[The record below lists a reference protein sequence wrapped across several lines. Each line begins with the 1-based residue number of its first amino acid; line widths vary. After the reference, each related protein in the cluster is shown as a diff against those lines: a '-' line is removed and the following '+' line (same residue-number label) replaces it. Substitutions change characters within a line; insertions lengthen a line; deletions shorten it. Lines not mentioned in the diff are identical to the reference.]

1 VLNVIVVEDM
11 ARAAT
16 ARTGKRP
23 PRVKLGGTVLAIIRL
38 ENGKQVRS
46 RLHQLSTSGGV
57 LQLENPLDEKI
68 RVEVIFHVGS
78 STVRSQAVTLFPMW
92 ATKGCLQPFGF
103 CDLPEKDRLSL
114 QADLQQFLDQAS
126 SSSAQP
132 RPQPF
137 DTI

>member
-1 VLNVIVVEDM
+1 M
-11 ARAAT
+11 AKASQ
-16 ARTGKRP
+16 TGKRA

-68 RVEVIFHVGS
+68 KVEVIFHVGS

-103 CDLPEKDRLSL
+103 CDLPEKDRVSL

-126 SSSAQP
+126 SPVRSRQ
-132 RPQPF
+132 QQF

>member
-1 VLNVIVVEDM
+1 M
-11 ARAAT
+11 AKAPQ
-16 ARTGKRP
+16 TGKRA

-68 RVEVIFHVGS
+68 KVEVIFHVGS

-103 CDLPEKDRLSL
+103 CDLPEKDRVSL
-114 QADLQQFLDQAS
+114 QADLQQFLDQTS
-126 SSSAQP
+126 SPVRSRQ
-132 RPQPF
+132 QQF

>member
-1 VLNVIVVEDM
+1 M
-11 ARAAT
+11 AKT
-16 ARTGKRP
+16 SQVQTGKRA

-68 RVEVIFHVGS
+68 KVEVIFHVGS

-103 CDLPEKDRLSL
+103 CDLPEKDRVSL
-114 QADLQQFLDQAS
+114 QADLQQFLNQT
-126 SSSAQP
+126 SAPVRARQ
-132 RPQPF
+132 QQF

>member
-1 VLNVIVVEDM
+1 MRDVVQLREI
-11 ARAAT
+11 ARLSAE
-16 ARTGKRP
+16 G
-23 PRVKLGGTVLAIIRL
+23 VSLEGIR
-38 ENGKQVRS
+38 R
-46 RLHQLSTSGGV
+46 V

-68 RVEVIFHVGS
+68 KVEVIFHVGS

-103 CDLPEKDRLSL
+103 CDLPEKDRVSL

-126 SSSAQP
+126 STVQP
-132 RPQPF
+132 RQQQF

>member
-1 VLNVIVVEDM
+1 M
-11 ARAAT
+11 AKISKTPT
-16 ARTGKRP
+16 AKRP

-68 RVEVIFHVGS
+68 KVEVIFHVGS

-103 CDLPEKDRLSL
+103 CDLPEKDRVRL
-114 QADLQQFLDQAS
+114 QSDLQQFLDQAS
-126 SSSAQP
+126 SPQDRP
-132 RPQPF
+132 RQQQF

>member
-1 VLNVIVVEDM
+1 M
-11 ARAAT
+11 AKT
-16 ARTGKRP
+16 SQVHTGKRA

-68 RVEVIFHVGS
+68 KVEVIFHVGS

-103 CDLPEKDRLSL
+103 CDLPEKDRVSL
-114 QADLQQFLDQAS
+114 QADLQQFLNQT
-126 SSSAQP
+126 SAPVRSRQ
-132 RPQPF
+132 QQF

>member
-1 VLNVIVVEDM
+1 M
-11 ARAAT
+11 AKISKT
-16 ARTGKRP
+16 PTTKRP

-68 RVEVIFHVGS
+68 KVEVIFHLGS

-103 CDLPEKDRLSL
+103 CDLPEKDRVRL

-126 SSSAQP
+126 SPPAPARQ
-132 RPQPF
+132 QPF